1 MNANDEQL
9 ETIIHSLP
17 CSLPE
22 NMIQSAFT
30 HFYYTSFFFPEVL
43 NDSQIQVQGQRNIHQ
58 YMHTK
63 LGRSMNDIARL
74 GIKDQYDILET
85 IPVIG

>member
-1 MNANDEQL
+1 MNAKDEQL
-9 ETIIHSLP
+9 ETIIHSLL

-22 NMIQSAFT
+22 TMIQSAFI

-43 NDSQIQVQGQRNIHQ
+43 NDFQIQVQGQRIIHQ

-63 LGRSMNDIARL
+63 LGRSMNDIAQL
-74 GIKDQYDILET
+74 GIKGQ
-85 IPVIG
+85 